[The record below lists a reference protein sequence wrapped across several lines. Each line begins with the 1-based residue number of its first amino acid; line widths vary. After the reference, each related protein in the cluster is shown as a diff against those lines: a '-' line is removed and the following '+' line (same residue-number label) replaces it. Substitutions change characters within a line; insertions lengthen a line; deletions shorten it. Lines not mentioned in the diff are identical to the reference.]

1 MMGLK
6 NSSKKTKAA
15 FILAIV
21 MLIIILSTFNTLRNA
36 ETTNENINA
45 IYKDRLVV
53 STYIFHYANELN
65 IVKANAVKN
74 NNDTEK
80 ADAVITSIHNIKA
93 INLLYHK
100 TVLTP
105 KEKEDFGVFI
115 DICAKINKQAQDKQ
129 WQEVEKLADE
139 ALVTLESLSKI
150 QVDEAKLQLENA
162 NKTYNQ
168 YNMLAQLEIALLIVL
183 GIAII
188 YLLITKRHKRVI
200 KIPEGPSLN

>member
-45 IYKDRLVV
+45 IYKDRLLV

-65 IVKANAVKN
+65 LVKAYALKN
-74 NNDTEK
+74 INDADK
-80 ADAVITSIHNIKA
+80 ADSIITSIHDIKA

-105 KEKEDFGVFI
+105 KEKEDF
-115 DICAKINKQAQDKQ
+115 DIFLDNCSKINKLAQENK
-129 WQEVEKLADE
+129 WGEIEKTAGR
-139 ALVTLESLSKI
+139 ALTTLQSLSKI
-150 QVDEAKLQLENA
+150 QVEEAKLQLENA
-162 NKTYNQ
+162 DKMYNQ
-168 YNMLAQLEIALLIVL
+168 YNIQAQLEIALLIIL
-183 GIAII
+183 GVVII
-188 YLLITKRHKRVI
+188 YLLLTKRHKRII

>member
-1 MMGLK
+1 MGLK

-21 MLIIILSTFNTLRNA
+21 MLIIILSTFNTQRNS

-65 IVKANAVKN
+65 LIKAYAIKN
-74 NNDTEK
+74 NNDTDK
-80 ADAVITSIHNIKA
+80 TDAVITSIHNIKA
-93 INLLYHK
+93 INLLYDK

-105 KEKEDFGVFI
+105 KEKEDYDAFI
-115 DICAKINKQAQDKQ
+115 SVITKMNKQAQEKQ
-129 WQEVEKLADE
+129 WQTIEKSADE

-150 QVDEAKLQLENA
+150 QIDEAKLQLQNA
-162 NKTYNQ
+162 NKAYNQ
-168 YNMLAQLEIALLIVL
+168 YNILAQLEIALLLVL
-183 GIAII
+183 GVAII
-188 YLLITKRHKRVI
+188 YLLLTKRHKRVI

>member
-45 IYKDRLVV
+45 IYKDRLIV

-65 IVKANAVKN
+65 LVKANTVKN
-74 NNDTEK
+74 NNDNEK

-115 DICAKINKQAQDKQ
+115 DICAKINKQAQGKQ
-129 WQEVEKLADE
+129 WQEVEKSADQ
-139 ALVTLESLSKI
+139 ALGTLELLSKI

-183 GIAII
+183 GVAII
-188 YLLITKRHKRVI
+188 YLLLTKRHKRVI

>member
-65 IVKANAVKN
+65 IVKANAVSD
-74 NNDTEK
+74 NNDIEK
-80 ADAVITSIHNIKA
+80 ADAIITSIHNIKA
-93 INLLYHK
+93 INLLYHN

-105 KEKEDFGVFI
+105 KEKEDFNVFI
-115 DICAKINKQAQDKQ
+115 AICSKINKQVQEKQ
-129 WQEVEKLADE
+129 WQEVERSADQ
-139 ALVTLESLSKI
+139 ALITLESLSKI

-183 GIAII
+183 GIAIL
-188 YLLITKRHKRVI
+188 YLLLTKRHKRVI

>member
-1 MMGLK
+1 MGLK
-6 NSSKKTKAA
+6 NSSKKTKVA
-15 FILAIV
+15 FVLAIV

-65 IVKANAVKN
+65 LVKANSIKD
-74 NNDTEK
+74 NNDIEK
-80 ADAVITSIHNIKA
+80 ADAIITSIHNIKA
-93 INLLYHK
+93 INLLYHN

-105 KEKEDFGVFI
+105 KEKEDFSVFI
-115 DICAKINKQAQDKQ
+115 AICAKINNLVQEKK
-129 WQEVEKLADE
+129 WQEVERAADQ

-162 NKTYNQ
+162 NKAYNQ

-183 GIAII
+183 GITIL
-188 YLLITKRHKRVI
+188 YLLLTKRHKRVI

>member
-65 IVKANAVKN
+65 LVKANAVKN
-74 NNDTEK
+74 NDDTEK
-80 ADAVITSIHNIKA
+80 ADAIITSIHNIKA
-93 INLLYHK
+93 INLLYHN

-115 DICAKINKQAQDKQ
+115 AICDKINKQVQGKQ
-129 WQEVEKLADE
+129 WQEVERAADQ

-188 YLLITKRHKRVI
+188 YLLLTKRHKRVI